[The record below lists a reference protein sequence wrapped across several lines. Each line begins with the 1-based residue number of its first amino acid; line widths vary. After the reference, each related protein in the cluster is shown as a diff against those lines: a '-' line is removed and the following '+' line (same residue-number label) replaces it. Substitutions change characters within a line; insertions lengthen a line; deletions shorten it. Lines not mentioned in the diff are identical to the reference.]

1 MNSTETT
8 ATPLAWM
15 PDHAR
20 VWVFASP
27 RPLAPAEAELLADRV
42 SDFVS
47 RWHAH
52 GHPVVGGWG
61 VEHDRFLLIAA
72 DEEATG
78 VSGCSLDSM
87 YDSLKALERELG
99 VSLLDASSRVWFR
112 DADGEIRALT
122 RPEFRALARSGEVGP
137 ETIVFDNTAPT
148 LAAVRAGAW
157 ERKMKDSWQGKAFLG
172 GDR

>member
-8 ATPLAWM
+8 AAPLARM

-20 VWVFASP
+20 LWVFASP
-27 RPLAPAEAELLADRV
+27 RALAPAEADVLAERV
-42 SDFVS
+42 SEFVS
-47 RWHAH
+47 HWHAH

-61 VEHDRFLLIAA
+61 LEHDRFLLIAA

-78 VSGCSLDSM
+78 VSGCSIDSL

-112 DADGEIRALT
+112 DASGEIRALT
-122 RPEFRALARSGEVGP
+122 RPEFRALARSGVVGP
-137 ETIVFDNTAPT
+137 ETIVFDNTAAT
-148 LAAVRAGAW
+148 LAAVRAGEW
-157 ERKMKDSWQGKAFLG
+157 ERKMKDSWQATFLK
-172 GDR
+172 

>member
-8 ATPLAWM
+8 AAPLARM

-20 VWVFASP
+20 LWVFASP
-27 RPLAPAEAELLADRV
+27 RALSPAEADLLAGRV

-52 GHPVVGGWG
+52 GHPVVGEWEL
-61 VEHDRFLLIAA
+61 EHDRFLLIAA
-72 DEEATG
+72 DEDATD
-78 VSGCSLDSM
+78 VSGCSIDSL

-112 DADGEIRALT
+112 DASGEIQALT

-137 ETIVFDNTAPT
+137 ETIVFDNTAAT
-148 LAAVRAGAW
+148 LATVRAGEW
-157 ERKMKDSWQGKAFLG
+157 ERKMKDSWQGKAFL
-172 GDR
+172 